1 MINNNNNNNNNH
13 HYHREGILYVHLIR
27 PICTLKYTHLSWVIV
42 YFQPYGD
49 DTEVFDELLYQFS
62 TTTDKFTALYNSR
75 KVMIDKL
82 QSYEHG
88 SVEWDEIRITLRKMT
103 GELKNLAEEI
113 NTITSEMVTL
123 RDKKQEAKEAE
134 SA

>member
-1 MINNNNNNNNNH
+1 M
-13 HYHREGILYVHLIR
+13 
-27 PICTLKYTHLSWVIV
+27 WVIV

-62 TTTDKFTALYNSR
+62 TTTDTFTALYNSR
-75 KVMIDKL
+75 KFMIDKL
-82 QSYEHG
+82 QSHEHG

-123 RDKKQEAKEAE
+123 RDKKQEVRQEEAK
-134 SA
+134 